1 MKDNRN
7 SLKKSKRWKPI
18 TKNKKQ
24 GLLISEK
31 LNIKEN
37 RKKFK
42 LGKWKWKMKLIKGRQ
57 CNQIMKNL
65 NKKLEC
71 IKNTKLNKFWN
82 CKWESKIS
90 SQVLIELKSQSTTLV
105 EAKIH
110 SDHWD
115 NLILTQED
123 IATTLL
129 IQKKN
134 EI

>member
-7 SLKKSKRWKPI
+7 SLKKSKKWRTI
-18 TKNKKQ
+18 TKNKRQ
-24 GLLISEK
+24 DLLISEK

-37 RKKFK
+37 RKKCK
-42 LGKWKWKMKLIKGRQ
+42 QSKWKWKMKLIKGKQ

-65 NKKLEC
+65 NKKSEC
-71 IKNTKLNKFWN
+71 IKNTKHNKSWN

-90 SQVLIELKSQSTTLV
+90 LQVLTELKSQSTTLV

-110 SDHWD
+110 LEHWEI
-115 NLILTQED
+115 LILTPED
-123 IATTLL
+123 IATTLQ